1 MSLLK
6 RGDKLVFATHNA
18 GKLRELDEMV
28 APFQITVASASALGL
43 PEPEETGTT
52 FEANALLKAT
62 AAASACGLPSLAD
75 DSGLVVDAL
84 GGDPGI
90 CSARWAGPTKDFAH
104 AMRLIEEKL
113 VALGAT
119 TPDRRTARF
128 VAVLAI
134 AFPDGRTQTVRG
146 EVEGHL
152 VWPPRGPNGF
162 GYDPMFVPAQQEA
175 SSGSRGEERG
185 TRDREREKAAT
196 GTNQEAGRAEGPTGI
211 KKTERTFGEMDAH
224 EKHGMSH
231 RARAFS
237 AFAHAVLR

>member
-90 CSARWAGPTKDFAH
+90 YSARWAGPTKDFAH

-119 TPDRRTARF
+119 TPERRTARF

-134 AFPDGRTQTVRG
+134 AFPDGRTQTFRG

-162 GYDPMFVPAQQEA
+162 GYDPMFVPQEQQEA
-175 SSGSRGEERG
+175 RSGS
-185 TRDREREKAAT
+185 AAT
-196 GTNQEAGRAEGPTGI
+196 GSERTL
-211 KKTERTFGEMDAH
+211 RTFGEMDAH

-231 RARAFS
+231 RARAFA

>member
-1 MSLLK
+1 VSLLK

-28 APFQITVASASALGL
+28 APFQITVASAGALGL

-62 AAASACGLPSLAD
+62 AAASASGLPALAD

-90 CSARWAGPTKDFAH
+90 YSARWAGPTKDFAH
-104 AMRLIEEKL
+104 AMRLIEDKL
-113 VALGAT
+113 VALGAV

-134 AFPDGRTQTVRG
+134 AFPDGRTQTFRG

-162 GYDPMFVPAQQEA
+162 GYDPMFVPQEA
-175 SSGSRGEERG
+175 RSAGGATGTKQEARSGE
-185 TRDREREKAAT
+185 AAT
-196 GTNQEAGRAEGPTGI
+196 GNQ
-211 KKTERTFGEMDAH
+211 KTLTFGEMSDH
-224 EKHGMSH
+224 EKHALSH
-231 RARAFS
+231 RARAFA

>member
-1 MSLLK
+1 MGLIK
-6 RGDKLVFATHNA
+6 RGDTLVFATHNPA
-18 GKLRELDEMV
+18 KIREIGEMV
-28 APFQITVASASALGL
+28 SPFRLTVVSAGSLGL
-43 PEPEETGTT
+43 PEPEETGAT
-52 FEANALLKAT
+52 FEANAILKAE
-62 AAASACGLPSLAD
+62 AAAQGSGHASLAD

-90 CSARWAGPTKDFAH
+90 YSARWAGPTKDFAH

-119 TPDRRTARF
+119 TPERRTARF

-134 AFPDGRTQTVRG
+134 AFPDGRTQTFRG

-162 GYDPMFVPAQQEA
+162 GYDPMFVPTEQEA
-175 SSGSRGEERG
+175 RRPKGP
-185 TRDREREKAAT
+185 T
-196 GTNQEAGRAEGPTGI
+196 GNKQEARRAPRVSPEASPRTSSGPTGI
-211 KKTERTFGEMDAH
+211 KKNERTFGEMDAH